1 LHCVYAV
8 EAKQIHSWN
17 KFAFNSFACKVLINF
32 IWEGALPRPQKYTTH
47 VALQK
52 LQQGKGAAS
61 TPKSAHNSIR
71 L

>member
-1 LHCVYAV
+1 
-8 EAKQIHSWN
+8 
-17 KFAFNSFACKVLINF
+17 VLINF
-32 IWEGALPRPQKYTTH
+32 IWERALPRPQKYTTH
-47 VALQK
+47 FALQK

>member
-1 LHCVYAV
+1 
-8 EAKQIHSWN
+8 
-17 KFAFNSFACKVLINF
+17 VLINF
-32 IWEGALPRPQKYTTH
+32 IWEGALPRPQKSTH
-47 VALQK
+47 FALQK